1 MKRICYLLK
10 QRFSI
15 LLSFSVLQLKDI
27 VVEKINCPDKDENFQ
42 SKKMLWEDIVEGVNC
57 FDLPLSLSYEY
68 RYTIEEHNFTFFQIY
83 FKVFDIYLI
92 LFTVLIHT
100 FYHTMILINDINNG
114 DVVLIESAR
123 PKI

>member
-42 SKKMLWEDIVEGVNC
+42 SKKMLWEDIVEGVDC

-68 RYTIEEHNFTFFQIY
+68 RYTNEEHNFTFFQIY